1 MTRLNELLN
10 DEKSIFVF
18 DVDGVLAK
26 MEFGDGNNHYFKSD
40 PGVDSDIAFSRAIV
54 RGHNFY
60 TDDLLNKTLQSF
72 IAKKDNKKIYVLSR
86 CYTEEEQKLKD
97 DFLLRNYNVIKDNI
111 MYTESYQDKLDA
123 LHLIKK
129 LNPDVDDEHIIMV
142 DDNVDHVL
150 NYIMDNSNY
159 TTMHISSFM

>member
-26 MEFGDGNNHYFKSD
+26 MEFGEGNNHYYKTE
-40 PGVDSDIAFSRAIV
+40 PGVDSDIQFSREVV
-54 RGHNFY
+54 RGHIFY

-72 IAKKDNKKIYVLSR
+72 IDKKDNKKVYVLSR
-86 CYTEEEQKLKD
+86 IYTDEEKNQKD

-111 MYTESYQDKLDA
+111 MYVNDYKDKLDA
-123 LHLIKK
+123 LNFVKK
-129 LNPDVDDEHIIMV
+129 LNPDTDDEHIIMV
-142 DDNVDHVL
+142 DDNVDEVL
-150 NYIMDNSNY
+150 NYVMDNSNF